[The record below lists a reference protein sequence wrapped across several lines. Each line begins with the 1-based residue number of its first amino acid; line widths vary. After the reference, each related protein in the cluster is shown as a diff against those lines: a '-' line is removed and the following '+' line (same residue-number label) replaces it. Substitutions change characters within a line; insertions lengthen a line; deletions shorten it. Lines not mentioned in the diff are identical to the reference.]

1 MSRIG
6 KKPVAI
12 PAGVT
17 VTKAA
22 DKKIKVKGPKGE
34 LELALRPEVD
44 VAVDKA
50 ELKVSVADATN
61 ARAAS
66 AYHGM
71 TRAFLAN
78 MVEGV
83 TKGFEKRLEIQGVGW
98 NATMQGTKISL
109 NVGYNKPVVLPI
121 PKGLTVTCPDPTNI
135 IIQGCDA
142 QVVGEL
148 AATIRRQR
156 PPEPYQGKGV
166 RYKGEKVERK
176 QGKSFGS

>member
-1 MSRIG
+1 
-6 KKPVAI
+6 
-12 PAGVT
+12 
-17 VTKAA
+17 
-22 DKKIKVKGPKGE
+22 
-34 LELALRPEVD
+34 
-44 VAVDKA
+44 
-50 ELKVSVADATN
+50 
-61 ARAAS
+61 
-66 AYHGM
+66 
-71 TRAFLAN
+71 

-83 TKGFEKRLEIQGVGW
+83 SKGFEKRLEIQGVGW

>member
-1 MSRIG
+1 MT
-6 KKPVAI
+6 AA
-12 PAGVT
+12 PAPQILTLTGNLLAERTLDFART
-17 VTKAA
+17 VGFDNAWTEA
-22 DKKIKVKGPKGE
+22 DLPSLPWDAV
-34 LELALRPEVD
+34 VD
-44 VAVDKA
+44 A
-50 ELKVSVADATN
+50 SN

-71 TRAFLAN
+71 TRALLAN
-78 MVEGV
+78 MVAGV
-83 TKGFEKRLEIQGVGW
+83 VKPFEKRLEIQGVGW

-121 PKGLTVTCPDPTNI
+121 PKGLTVVCPDPTNI
-135 IIQGCDA
+135 VITGCDR

-166 RYKGEKVERK
+166 RYKGEYIFRK
-176 QGKSFGS
+176 EGKKK

>member
-6 KKPVAI
+6 KQPVAV

-17 VTKAA
+17 VSKA
-22 DKKIKVKGPKGE
+22 DGRKVKVKGPKGE
-34 LELALRPEVD
+34 LELTLRPEVD
-44 VAVDKA
+44 VAVDKN
-50 ELKVSVADATN
+50 ELSVSVVDASN

-71 TRAFLAN
+71 TRALLAN
-78 MVEGV
+78 MVAGV
-83 TKGFEKRLEIQGVGW
+83 VKPFEKRLEIQGVGW

-121 PKGLTVTCPDPTNI
+121 PKGLTVVCPDPTNI
-135 IIQGCDA
+135 VITGCDR

-156 PPEPYQGKGV
+156 PPEPFQGKGV

>member
-6 KKPVAI
+6 KQPVAV

-17 VTKAA
+17 VSKA
-22 DKKIKVKGPKGE
+22 DGRKVKVKGPKGE
-34 LELALRPEVD
+34 LELTLRPEVD
-44 VAVDKA
+44 VAVDKN
-50 ELKVSVADATN
+50 ELSVSVVDASN

-71 TRAFLAN
+71 TRALLAN
-78 MVEGV
+78 MVAGV
-83 TKGFEKRLEIQGVGW
+83 VKPFEKRLEIQGVGW

-121 PKGLTVTCPDPTNI
+121 PKGLTVVCPDPTNI
-135 IIQGCDA
+135 VITGCDR

-148 AATIRRQR
+148 AATIRRQL

>member
-6 KKPVAI
+6 KQPVAV

-17 VTKAA
+17 VSKA
-22 DKKIKVKGPKGE
+22 DGRKVKVKGPKGE
-34 LELALRPEVD
+34 LELTLRPEVD
-44 VAVDKA
+44 VAVDKH
-50 ELKVSVADATN
+50 ELSVSVVDASN

-71 TRAFLAN
+71 TRALLAN
-78 MVEGV
+78 MVAGV
-83 TKGFEKRLEIQGVGW
+83 VKPFEKRLEIQGVGW

-121 PKGLTVTCPDPTNI
+121 PKGLTVVCPDPTNI
-135 IIQGCDA
+135 VITGCDR

>member
-6 KKPVAI
+6 KQPVAV

-17 VTKAA
+17 ISKA
-22 DKKIKVKGPKGE
+22 DGRKVKVKGPKGE
-34 LELALRPEVD
+34 LELTLRPEVD
-44 VAVDKA
+44 VAVDKN
-50 ELKVSVADATN
+50 ELSVSVVDASN

-71 TRAFLAN
+71 TRALLAN
-78 MVEGV
+78 MVAGV
-83 TKGFEKRLEIQGVGW
+83 VKPFEKRLEIQGVGW

-121 PKGLTVTCPDPTNI
+121 PKGLTVVCPDPTNI
-135 IIQGCDA
+135 VITGCDR

>member
-6 KKPVAI
+6 KQPVAV

-17 VTKAA
+17 VSKA
-22 DKKIKVKGPKGE
+22 DGRTVKVKGPKGE
-34 LELALRPEVD
+34 LELTLRPEVD
-44 VAVDKA
+44 VAVDNN
-50 ELKVSVADATN
+50 ELSVSVVDASN

-71 TRAFLAN
+71 TRALLAN
-78 MVEGV
+78 MVAGV
-83 TKGFEKRLEIQGVGW
+83 VKPFEKRLEIQGVGW

-121 PKGLTVTCPDPTNI
+121 PKGLTVVCPDPTNI
-135 IIQGCDA
+135 VITGCDR

>member
-6 KKPVAI
+6 IQPVAV

-17 VTKAA
+17 VSKA
-22 DKKIKVKGPKGE
+22 DGRKVKVKGPKGE
-34 LELALRPEVD
+34 LELTLRPEVD
-44 VAVDKA
+44 VAVDKN
-50 ELKVSVADATN
+50 ELSVSVVDASN

-71 TRAFLAN
+71 TRALLAN
-78 MVEGV
+78 MVAGV
-83 TKGFEKRLEIQGVGW
+83 VKPFEKRLEIQGVGW

-121 PKGLTVTCPDPTNI
+121 PKGLTVVCPDPTNI
-135 IIQGCDA
+135 VITGCDR